1 MWQAGRSSHATVVL
15 ALVGL
20 PLLKLAPV
28 QLSSLYSPLA
38 DAVLL
43 GPSSLATLSVPSLEC
58 YDWLT
63 SSSPLGTRAEYHV
76 QPGLHPVL
84 DSLLGS
90 GGAWAHGAFMKNL
103 LSLLSLQALGTV
115 YIVPSFYLVFI
126 LGLAKKH
133 RPQQT

>member
-1 MWQAGRSSHATVVL
+1 M
-15 ALVGL
+15 ALLGL

-28 QLSSLYSPLA
+28 QLSNLYSPLV

-43 GPSSLATLSVPSLEC
+43 GQASLATLSAPSLDF
-58 YDWLT
+58 YSLIT
-63 SSSPLGTRAEYHV
+63 GSNVLGTRAEYHV

-84 DSLLGS
+84 NSLMGS
-90 GGAWAHGAFMKNL
+90 GGAWSHGAFVKNF

-133 RPQQT
+133 RHQQT